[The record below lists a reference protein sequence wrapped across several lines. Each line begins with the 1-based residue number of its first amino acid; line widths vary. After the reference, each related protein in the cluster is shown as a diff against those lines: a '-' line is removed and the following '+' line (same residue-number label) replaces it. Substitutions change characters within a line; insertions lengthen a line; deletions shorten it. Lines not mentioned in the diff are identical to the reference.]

1 MEVDKTIIATPL
13 QFEVLNKISIVLLL
27 REYDTLGLRNGWSC
41 QNELISIKSFSREDE
56 AILDEKSNA
65 LIIIDKF
72 NLVGEQDDENHT
84 LSEYEL
90 KFHLVSGNNT
100 EDWKLVINDFIKKSN
115 RQENKYAINY
125 LLWLLNKD
133 WSEIALRNAL
143 YTYPRECVSFVL
155 DTIQKI
161 SKILSVDKQQSIQSL
176 FLKFG
181 RNYSIHNHQIIRQA
195 VEQMIP
201 YGEANYTHGIY
212 INNLDKQNAIGLV
225 NMLHN
230 IYLSNKNSQIC
241 NDSDNSFIHLFYWLD
256 NENEPLGDYDILI
269 SLFSYLTVAL
279 QRCVIKRYFHDIRN
293 GHTTFS
299 SQLIE
304 CLKDNQ
310 YSYITIWRECLYPNK
325 GKDITIP
332 LLLDSLLNVYKKNAI
347 QTYNGVLDL
356 AISNSNPYAPN
367 ITVKWHSIFPCCKEA
382 GLVNSR
388 FKGFIDYLYE
398 GRFDEQKL
406 NDDNEILLYIDELL
420 SNYNKINGTTTLN
433 KKNDNIL
440 CQILFSPVELQTL
453 PTEDIQFD
461 IKRISS
467 FRTISDNI
475 RKIAEKVSATSYRI
489 TPRNLKYVEKFFI
502 TERILIKPRVYED
515 INLNIYQYNAS
526 TGFYHQ
532 VRTERLKSKDDVERH
547 IINSLEDELK
557 QQYNGNYFELS
568 GHDANKLDVMLKL
581 YYYNF
586 DVADN
591 QNSDNFLY
599 SPKANNSLCCP
610 QLAKLSD
617 AATGLSYY
625 MCNGKHCFHNALKN
639 QVIVNETDWR
649 KYTFFHYV
657 EIMGY
662 PMMHKLEASYE
673 PDEEV
678 RRFTGL
684 VRKAIKKYNTIQCKS
699 CGHLMFPNK
708 SNSNNYT
715 YFACKNPDCPE
726 YNQSYY
732 INTCFYCKELID
744 ARESTKCPNGRYI
757 CSSCLACCDDE
768 QFERE
773 ISNTV
778 RRYKSIP
785 FYYQNLRGKGH
796 NNKGIFY
803 CPYCSIQVN
812 EINRDQENIVF
823 QCPNCGK
830 TYSRRI
836 KWD

>member
-1 MEVDKTIIATPL
+1 MGVDKTIIATPL

-27 REYDTLGLRNGWSC
+27 REYDAYGLPNGWSC
-41 QNELISIKSFSREDE
+41 QNKLISIKSLSREDE
-56 AILDEKSNA
+56 VLLEKKRNA
-65 LIIIDKF
+65 LIITDKF
-72 NLVGEQDDENHT
+72 NLHGEQDAEKHT
-84 LSEYEL
+84 LPEYEL

-115 RQENKYAINY
+115 QQENKYAINY
-125 LLWLLNKD
+125 LLWQLNKD

-161 SKILSVDKQQSIQSL
+161 SPILSFDKQQFIQSL
-176 FLKFG
+176 FLKFS

-201 YGEANYTHGIY
+201 YGEAKYTRGID
-212 INNLDKQNAIGLV
+212 INNLYKQNAIGLV
-225 NMLHN
+225 NILHN
-230 IYLSNKNSQIC
+230 IYLSNKYSKIC

-256 NENEPLGDYDILI
+256 NENEPLGNYDILI

-304 CLKDNQ
+304 FLKDNP

-325 GKDITIP
+325 EKDITIP
-332 LLLDSLLNVYKKNAI
+332 LLLDSLMNVYKKNAI
-347 QTYNGVLDL
+347 QTYNGVLDM
-356 AISNSNPYAPN
+356 AIRNSDPYAPN
-367 ITVKWHSIFPCCKEA
+367 ITVKWHSIFPNCKDA
-382 GLVNSR
+382 GLVNSQ
-388 FKGFIDYLYE
+388 FIGFIDCLYE
-398 GRFDEQKL
+398 GKFNEQKL
-406 NDDNEILLYIDELL
+406 NDDNEIRLYIDELL

-433 KKNDNIL
+433 KKKDNIL
-440 CQILFSPVELQTL
+440 CQILFSPEELQTFNN
-453 PTEDIQFD
+453 EDIQFD

-467 FRTISDNI
+467 FRTIPDNI

-489 TPRNLKYVEKFFI
+489 TPRNLKYIDKFFI
-502 TERILIKPRVYED
+502 TERILIKPRVCED

-532 VRTERLKSKDDVERH
+532 VKTERLKSKDDIERH
-547 IINSLEDELK
+547 IVNSLEYELK
-557 QQYNGNYFELS
+557 QQYNGNYFEFS
-568 GHDANKLDVMLKL
+568 GHDTNKLDIIFKL

-586 DVADN
+586 DAADN
-591 QNSDNFLY
+591 QYSNNFLY
-599 SPKANNSLCCP
+599 NPKANNSLCCP
-610 QLAKLSD
+610 QLAKSSD
-617 AATGLSYY
+617 VATGLSYY
-625 MCNGKHCFHNALKN
+625 ICNGKHCFHNVLKN
-639 QVIVNETDWR
+639 QIIVNETDWR
-649 KYTFFHYV
+649 EYTFFHYM

-662 PMMHKLEASYE
+662 PMMHKLEANYE

-678 RRFTGL
+678 RRFIGL
-684 VRKAIKKYNTIQCKS
+684 VRKAIKKYDTIQCKS
-699 CGHLMFPNK
+699 CGHLMFPNN

-715 YFACKNPDCPE
+715 YFACKNPDCIE
-726 YNQSYY
+726 YNKSYY
-732 INTCFYCKELID
+732 INTCFNCGILID
-744 ARESTKCPNGRYI
+744 SRESKKCSNGRYI

-785 FYYQNLRGKGH
+785 FYYHNLRGKGH

-803 CPYCSIQVN
+803 CPYCSIVSL
-812 EINRDQENIVF
+812 R
-823 QCPNCGK
+823 
-830 TYSRRI
+830 
-836 KWD
+836 